1 MHHLYVVRGRASLGI
16 AWVLILLA
24 LLTACQPVPTPAPLS
39 PASSTS
45 LPAFAQ
51 VTPAP
56 SSTPQPAE
64 IQPSLQ
70 PAVSQVAT
78 QSAPQAAT
86 QAASPTAQA
95 AEGSLPVSTVAP
107 AAASQVSLPETAS
120 APAPSATAPS
130 PTPLAASSTSA
141 ACVDKAAFY
150 GDVTIPDDT
159 GFEQAA
165 SFTKTWRF
173 RNEGDCTWDSSYS
186 LVFAGG
192 EILNAPLISPLTSS
206 IAPGQIADLSLE
218 MRTPDRGGTFRSY
231 WEFQNTQGARFGT
244 GAGGHDPFWVQVVV
258 SWMPPGG
265 GNDSGGVSPTPPA
278 SGEGSSSQGNPG
290 QGNPGQGNPGQ
301 GSPGQG
307 SPGAQPTQPASGG
320 TPPPAETPPANPGQG
335 QNSLPGMPAGCDA
348 RSNNGYLQ
356 SLLNQVNRL
365 RRDNG
370 LDELAPS
377 APLYTAAAI
386 HSADMA
392 CRNFVDHIGSDGSS
406 WYTRIAAQGYS
417 YSTALENIMV
427 ANPDF
432 GGDAQYAFNW
442 WLNSQ
447 IHRDNMLNPKV
458 TEVGLGYVYN
468 PLSEYGGYFTL
479 VLARP

>member
-1 MHHLYVVRGRASLGI
+1 MFHLLFNRGKASLVGI
-16 AWVLILLA
+16 TSLMFAFILLS
-24 LLTACQPVPTPAPLS
+24 ACQPAPSPAPRPPASATPLPSSPVAALS
-39 PASSTS
+39 PSATAR
-45 LPAFAQ
+45 P
-51 VTPAP
+51 T
-56 SSTPQPAE
+56 
-64 IQPSLQ
+64 LQ
-70 PAVSQVAT
+70 PAASPLPSPTALPAIT
-78 QSAPQAAT
+78 SPAASPIPTDPAT
-86 QAASPTAQA
+86 QAASPEPSTAA
-95 AEGSLPVSTVAP
+95 PTSIPSEPASTPV
-107 AAASQVSLPETAS
+107 AAA
-120 APAPSATAPS
+120 
-130 PTPLAASSTSA
+130 PTTA
-141 ACVDKAAFY
+141 ACTDKAAFY

-173 RNEGDCTWDSSYS
+173 RNEGDCTWDSNYA
-186 LVFAGG
+186 LIFAGG
-192 EILNAPLISPLTSS
+192 EILNAPLVSPLSAS
-206 IAPGQIADLSLE
+206 IAPGQIANLSLE
-218 MRTPDRGGTFRSY
+218 MRTPDRGGTFRGY
-231 WEFQNTQGARFGT
+231 WEFQNAQGVRFGT
-244 GAGGHDPFWVQVVV
+244 GAGGHDQFWVQVVV

-265 GNDSGGVSPTPPA
+265 GASGGGSNSGGQTGSNSGASGGASTTPPPA
-278 SGEGSSSQGNPG
+278 SGSGNPG
-290 QGNPGQGNPGQ
+290 QGNPGAQPTSPASGSPPPAPTETPPAGNPGQ
-301 GSPGQG
+301 GQS
-307 SPGAQPTQPASGG
+307 
-320 TPPPAETPPANPGQG
+320 
-335 QNSLPGMPAGCDA
+335 SLPGVPAGCDA

-356 SLLNQVNRL
+356 SILNLVNRL

-377 APLYTAAAI
+377 APLYAAAAV

-447 IHRDNMLNPKV
+447 VHHDNMLNPKV
-458 TEVGLGYVYN
+458 TEVGIGYVYN
-468 PLSEYGGYFTL
+468 PASEYGGYFTL